1 MTDVVMPK
9 LGETVT
15 EGTITKWLK
24 QPGERVERDETLF
37 EVSTDKVDTEVP
49 APSSGVLVEILVAE
63 GETVP
68 VGTRLAVIDERAPDA
83 GQPVRDE
90 PVRDE
95 DAPARAADEPDTQ
108 AGETAPEASHVP
120 VEPSTTTEPTVLSES
135 RPPARDLLASPLV
148 RRIAREYGIDLS
160 TVRGS
165 GPGGRITRA
174 DVERVARS
182 SPPPR
187 TTSRAATARTGEAR
201 ALQAADARS
210 SRPLRMAEEAVA
222 APGEASRTRRVPM
235 SRIRRLT
242 GERMSASWTVAPH
255 AVTSVEVDYEAVE
268 RVRRAHKDEFR
279 AREGVPLTYLPFVAR
294 AVIDALADFPH
305 VNATVAEG
313 ELVVYDY
320 VNLAV
325 AVDLDFEGL
334 VAPVIR
340 DAQDMR
346 LAAIARSIHD
356 LARRAR
362 ERKLS
367 VDDIT
372 GGTFTITNAGS
383 YGTHM
388 IIPIIDQPQV
398 AILSTDGVG
407 RKPVVVTAD
416 DGTEAVAIRSVGLL
430 TMSWDHRAFDGAYS
444 AAFLARVREILE
456 GRDWE
461 GELW

>member
-1 MTDVVMPK
+1 
-9 LGETVT
+9 
-15 EGTITKWLK
+15 
-24 QPGERVERDETLF
+24 
-37 EVSTDKVDTEVP
+37 
-49 APSSGVLVEILVAE
+49 
-63 GETVP
+63 
-68 VGTRLAVIDERAPDA
+68 
-83 GQPVRDE
+83 
-90 PVRDE
+90 
-95 DAPARAADEPDTQ
+95 
-108 AGETAPEASHVP
+108 
-120 VEPSTTTEPTVLSES
+120 
-135 RPPARDLLASPLV
+135 
-148 RRIAREYGIDLS
+148 
-160 TVRGS
+160 
-165 GPGGRITRA
+165 
-174 DVERVARS
+174 
-182 SPPPR
+182 
-187 TTSRAATARTGEAR
+187 
-201 ALQAADARS
+201 
-210 SRPLRMAEEAVA
+210 
-222 APGEASRTRRVPM
+222 
-235 SRIRRLT
+235 
-242 GERMSASWTVAPH
+242 MSASWSVAPH
-255 AVTSVEVDYEAVE
+255 AVTAVEVDYEGVE

-305 VNATVAEG
+305 VNATVADG

-320 VNLAV
+320 VNLAI

-346 LAAIARSIHD
+346 LAAIARSVHQ

-398 AILSTDGVG
+398 AILSTDGVR

-416 DGTEAVAIRSVGLL
+416 DGTEAVAIRSVGIL